1 MLAASGHQGSEGND
15 RTLLYFGWLTLF
27 IYLATPAGAL
37 VDIQTSYVLKNELHA
52 TATQI
57 STFRLVTGIP
67 VYVAFVFGLARDQ
80 WNPLGL
86 RDRGYFLIFAPMT
99 ALACVWMAYSGFSY
113 TGLLAGTLMAM
124 LAFRFVAAAYQGLI
138 ALVGQEKLMSGRLSA
153 LWNVIGS
160 VPVVAGAFASGY
172 VSDHLAAAEA
182 FFLVAIVNLLI
193 VALALWKPPSVF
205 GQIYDRPLARATDFV
220 GNVRR
225 LVRHKAV
232 YPAVL
237 ICFLW
242 NFAPGSATP
251 LQFYLTNELH
261 ASDSVYSYY
270 NGIFAAAFVPTFLL
284 YGYLCKRVA
293 LNRLL
298 WWGTIIAVPQM
309 VPLAFIHSADL
320 ALVLAAPIGLMGGIA
335 TAAYLDLAM
344 RSCPPGLEGTLMMLV
359 DGVLA
364 LSGRAG
370 DLLGS
375 WIYNSVP
382 SHGFTYCVIAT
393 TAVYGLI
400 LAVIPLAP
408 KALIATRDGE
418 PALTAQ
424 AEALNE
430 SRESL

>member
-160 VPVVAGAFASGY
+160 VPVVAGAFA
-172 VSDHLAAAEA
+172 
-182 FFLVAIVNLLI
+182 
-193 VALALWKPPSVF
+193 
-205 GQIYDRPLARATDFV
+205 
-220 GNVRR
+220 
-225 LVRHKAV
+225 
-232 YPAVL
+232 
-237 ICFLW
+237 
-242 NFAPGSATP
+242 
-251 LQFYLTNELH
+251 
-261 ASDSVYSYY
+261 
-270 NGIFAAAFVPTFLL
+270 
-284 YGYLCKRVA
+284 
-293 LNRLL
+293 
-298 WWGTIIAVPQM
+298 
-309 VPLAFIHSADL
+309 
-320 ALVLAAPIGLMGGIA
+320 
-335 TAAYLDLAM
+335 
-344 RSCPPGLEGTLMMLV
+344 
-359 DGVLA
+359 
-364 LSGRAG
+364 
-370 DLLGS
+370 
-375 WIYNSVP
+375 
-382 SHGFTYCVIAT
+382 
-393 TAVYGLI
+393 
-400 LAVIPLAP
+400 
-408 KALIATRDGE
+408 
-418 PALTAQ
+418 
-424 AEALNE
+424 
-430 SRESL
+430 

>member
-270 NGIFAAAFVPTFLL
+270 NGVFAAAFVPTFLL

-344 RSCPPGLEGTLMMLV
+344 RSCPPGLQGTLMMLV

>member
-251 LQFYLTNELH
+251 LQFYLTNELY

-344 RSCPPGLEGTLMMLV
+344 RSCPPGLQGTLMMLV